1 MKLRLSTGV
10 VIIFSISFMFPVKL
24 PLFYTN
30 GPKKRGTL
38 FLVAYFG
45 RNSEWFEPRSHFISI
60 VNTRGIRTAPQ
71 TFSRIAH

>member
-10 VIIFSISFMFPVKL
+10 FIIFSIYFMFPVKL

-45 RNSEWFEPRSHFISI
+45 ST
-60 VNTRGIRTAPQ
+60 VNGVNPGVIL
-71 TFSRIAH
+71 